1 MKKFSIV
8 VPVYNAQKYLDK
20 CLNSLVKQNYND
32 YEVIVVND
40 GSTDKSRDIMKKYE
54 KEYMCIK
61 TFDKDNT
68 GVSDTRNYGI
78 SLSKGEYIIFVDS
91 DDYVESDFLVK
102 LDKYTIL
109 KPDIIKY
116 QYKLLYDDS
125 ERIICDEITPNKKY
139 NGEDIFK
146 KLTLKKKPFD
156 LACIYAFNRTY
167 FNNNN
172 FKFDINCYH
181 EDFALIPIT
190 LLKASNVVCANDIFY
205 NYVQR
210 KNSITHMD
218 SYEKNKKRVYDMLH
232 HFDNMYK
239 IVKND
244 KKLSKDTKEL
254 FNSYISNAVISKIN
268 ILNKDDQKEYISKL
282 KKRRIFDLLQTK
294 TIGQKLKKIFYKIK
308 YQ

>member
-8 VPVYNAQKYLDK
+8 VPVYNTEKYLDK
-20 CLNSLVKQNYND
+20 CLSSLVNQNYND
-32 YEVIVVND
+32 YEVIVIND
-40 GSTDKSRDIMKKYE
+40 GSTDKSRNIMKKYE

-61 TFDKDNT
+61 TFDKNNT
-68 GVSDTRNYGI
+68 GLSDTRNYGI

-91 DDYVESDFLVK
+91 DDYVDYDFLLK
-102 LDKYTIL
+102 LEKYTVQ
-109 KPDIIKY
+109 KPNMIKY
-116 QYKLLYDDS
+116 QY
-125 ERIICDEITPNKKY
+125 RIVNNDNGYVVCDNITPNKKY
-139 NGEDIFK
+139 NGECLFK
-146 KLTLKKKPFD
+146 KLTLTKKSFE
-156 LACIYAFNRTY
+156 LACIYAFNRNY

-172 FKFDINCYH
+172 FKFSVNRYH
-181 EDFALIPIT
+181 EDFALIPIA
-190 LLKASNVVCANDIFY
+190 LLKASNVVCADDVFY

-218 SYEKNKKRVYDMLH
+218 SYEKNKKRVYDILH

-239 IVKND
+239 IVKDD
-244 KKLSKDTKEL
+244 KELSKDTKEL

-268 ILNKDDQKEYISKL
+268 ILNKDDQKEYISKV

-308 YQ
+308 YR